1 VYISGPV
8 TGRKFVDREVTLR
21 ELKQHAEARQYCCLI
36 GLRRTGKT
44 SLMINMMDLL
54 PSDWLVSYF
63 NVQTS
68 IAVPEQFAT
77 TYVGSILFWV
87 LQRQGLVERSAFPQF
102 FDLGYAQRRVLA
114 LKNDDIT
121 AYLIEMGN
129 ILAHRNINYAQVLQ
143 LAFAFP
149 EVLSQAL
156 GRPMAVFLDEFQD
169 IVQMDAYNVETLNLF
184 RSTTQMQSGL
194 WYCLAGSSI
203 SQLNTL
209 VNAQDSPLFGQY
221 KTFLISGFDF
231 AATKELIELQVEQP
245 VPESVSQLLYDFTSG
260 HPFYLTILA
269 GAAAAAAE
277 GEGSPLAEEHVL
289 TAIINEVCAPTGAI
303 AMHCRQVFETMLRMA
318 TQSTVSRQ
326 IMYYLAHHQPATAP
340 DVGRYVGRSPDFIRQ
355 ILARMVETDL
365 LQVHRYRY
373 SITDPVLAFWLARSY
388 FDIEINP
395 LTQIDFEST
404 RARLFEDLRETLL
417 SSRESKGKKK
427 ETRATA

>member
-1 VYISGPV
+1 MYISGPV
-8 TGRKFVDREVTLR
+8 TGKKFVNREVTLQ
-21 ELKQHAEARQYCCLI
+21 ELGQHAQDRQYCCLI

-54 PSDWLVSYF
+54 PPDWLVSYF
-63 NVQTS
+63 NAQTS

-87 LQRQGLVERSAFPQF
+87 LQRQGLVDQSTLPHF
-102 FDLGYAQRRVLA
+102 FDLGYAQRQVLA
-114 LKNDDIT
+114 LKNDDVT

-129 ILAHRNINYAQVLQ
+129 TLARRRINYAQVLQ

-156 GRPMAVFLDEFQD
+156 KRPMAVFLDEFQD

-203 SQLNTL
+203 SQLNAL

-231 AATKELIELQVEQP
+231 PATQELLNLQIEQP
-245 VPESVSQLLYDFTSG
+245 VPEPVAQLLYDFTSG

-269 GAAAAAAE
+269 SAAAAAA
-277 GEGSPLAEEHVL
+277 GSDGCPLTEEHVL
-289 TAIINEVCAPTGAI
+289 TAIINEACAPTGAI

-326 IMYYLAHHQPATAP
+326 IMYYLTHHQPATAS

-355 ILARMVETDL
+355 ILVRMVETDL

-373 SITDPVLAFWLARSY
+373 SITDPVLSFWLARSY

-395 LTQIDFEST
+395 LTQIDFEAT
-404 RARLFEDLRETLL
+404 RARLFDDLQEELL
-417 SSRESKGKKK
+417 GSGGSKEKSKDN
-427 ETRATA
+427 

>member
-8 TGRKFVDREVTLR
+8 TGEKFVNREQMLH
-21 ELKQHAEARQYCCLI
+21 ELGQYAQAHQYCCLI

-54 PSDWLVSYF
+54 PSDWLAAYF

-87 LQRQGLVERSAFPQF
+87 LQRQGLVDPSTLPHF
-102 FDLGYAQRRVLA
+102 FDLGYAQSRVLA
-114 LKNDDIT
+114 LKKDEIT
-121 AYLIEMGN
+121 AYLIEMAN
-129 ILAHRNINYAQVLQ
+129 ILARRQINYAQVLQ

-156 GRPMAVFLDEFQD
+156 GRPLAVFLDEFQD
-169 IVQMDAYNVETLNLF
+169 IEQMDAYNVETLNIF

-194 WYCLAGSSI
+194 WYCLGGSSI

-221 KTFLISGFDF
+221 KTFLVSGFDF
-231 AATKELIELQVEQP
+231 PATQQLISLQAGQP
-245 VPESVSQLLYDFTSG
+245 VPESVARLLHDFTAG

-269 GAAAAAAE
+269 SAATAVAE
-277 GEGSPLAEEHVL
+277 LDGRPLTEEHVL
-289 TAIINEVCAPTGAI
+289 TAIINEVCAPTGTV

-326 IMYYLAHHQPATAP
+326 IMYYLAHHQPATAAE
-340 DVGRYVGRSPDFIRQ
+340 VGRYIGRSPDFIRQ
-355 ILARMVETDL
+355 ILVRMVETDL
-365 LQVHRYRY
+365 LQVQKFRY
-373 SITDPVLAFWLARSY
+373 SVTDPVLAFWLARSY

-395 LTQIDFEST
+395 LTQIDFAAT
-404 RARLFEDLRETLL
+404 RARLFDDLSEMLL
-417 SSRESKGKKK
+417 GTTGSEGK
-427 ETRATA
+427 EASE